1 MSTDEKKELLRRYFE
16 QSNEIK
22 GDPNKVRALAKE
34 FLAPEFVSHHSM
46 LGDINSEQYV
56 DIYIEF
62 FSAFPDLHFS
72 IINMIA
78 EEDKIVVQWVGTGIH
93 KGEYQGI
100 PPTEKEIRVM
110 AFGLYRIANSK
121 IVEVWVLVDALTQM
135 QQLGVIPS
143 K

>member
-1 MSTDEKKELLRRYFE
+1 
-16 QSNEIK
+16 
-22 GDPNKVRALAKE
+22 
-34 FLAPEFVSHHSM
+34 M
-46 LGDINSEQYV
+46 LGEINSEQYV

-78 EEDKIVVQWVGTGIH
+78 EEDKVVVQWVGTGIH

-135 QQLGVIPS
+135 QQLGVIPY